1 MIEGLEKR
9 ILILDSEWLPNVGYF
24 WQTGKQYI
32 TPEQIKT
39 ERSMMMFQH
48 MWLEEDEATVI
59 SIGDKP
65 RKFKKNPHD
74 DEYVVRAAHKILM
87 DADIWVIHNEAFDR
101 KMFNARAL
109 FYRLPPVPKKPVIC
123 TLKEYRKHFRLNS
136 NKLDHILKYLGEEG
150 KDKVGWED
158 FIAVVN
164 GCKKALAKIAK
175 YGAKD
180 CILLKKAYLAVR
192 PYMTNHPNMALIAG
206 KYYACRVCASGDLSR
221 EGYRYTATG
230 RYQQYSCNSCGAW
243 GSDGVA
249 NRKVNIR

>member
-1 MIEGLEKR
+1 MVEGLEKK
-9 ILILDSEWLPNVGYF
+9 ILLLDSEWLPNVGYF

-65 RKFKKNPHD
+65 RRFKKNPHD
-74 DEYVVRAAHKILM
+74 DEYVVRATHKILM
-87 DADIWVIHNEAFDR
+87 DAAIWVIHNDAFDR

-109 FYRLPPVPKKPVIC
+109 FYGLPPVPVKPVVC

-136 NKLDHILKYLGEEG
+136 NKLDYILKYLGQEG
-150 KDKVGWED
+150 KDSVGWED
-158 FIAVVN
+158 FIGVAK

-180 CILLKKAYLAVR
+180 CILLKKAYLEVR
-192 PYMTNHPNMALIAG
+192 PYITNHPNIGLITN
-206 KYYACRVCASGDLSR
+206 KHFACRNCGSEDITRNGW
-221 EGYRYTATG
+221 RYTGTSK
-230 RYQQYSCNSCGAW
+230 YQRFKCRSCGANPSS
-243 GSDGVA
+243 GTA
-249 NRKVNIR
+249 MAKVELR